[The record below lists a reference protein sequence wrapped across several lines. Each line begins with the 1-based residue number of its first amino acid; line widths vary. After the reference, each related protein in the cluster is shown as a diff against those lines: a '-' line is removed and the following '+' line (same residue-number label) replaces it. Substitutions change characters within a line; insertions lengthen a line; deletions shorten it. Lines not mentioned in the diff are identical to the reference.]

1 MPLQRDLT
9 VGVQKC
15 CPVVEALWQYTF
27 GSNVVFEILELRL
40 TPKRRFV
47 QNHFEHTRKWGS
59 PGKEVRNPPNEKY
72 VRQLK
77 DNFLAVTHTSH
88 FSSTRQQFV
97 CPWFE
102 LNITNTRFTS
112 AQAQS
117 YVHSIFRSYIHSVFR
132 RFITIVFLF
141 ITNVVSR
148 LKKVDPPG
156 LATKSKPYSRFRIYY
171 YFSNRLT
178 FGWLSLF
185 GGWVGWRMQL
195 LLYAFLLRFIS
206 FWLTFDVFVWCS
218 RADVQVS
225 RSRPI
230 STTFQIY
237 YFFNRLTVF
246 LSLISLPH
254 YSKFGIS
261 PLSIFI

>member
-1 MPLQRDLT
+1 MYRWTNRALGLPGEEGQRRRSGALARW
-9 VGVQKC
+9 G
-15 CPVVEALWQYTF
+15 PSLSGPELWQK
-27 GSNVVFEILELRL
+27 LQWPPLRQ
-40 TPKRRFV
+40 RR
-47 QNHFEHTRKWGS
+47 
-59 PGKEVRNPPNEKY
+59 
-72 VRQLK
+72 RQ
-77 DNFLAVTHTSH
+77 FWS
-88 FSSTRQQFV
+88 Q
-97 CPWFE
+97 
-102 LNITNTRFTS
+102 
-112 AQAQS
+112 
-117 YVHSIFRSYIHSVFR
+117 
-132 RFITIVFLF
+132 
-141 ITNVVSR
+141 
-148 LKKVDPPG
+148 PPG

-185 GGWVGWRMQL
+185 WGWVGWRMQL

-254 YSKFGIS
+254 YICIYIYIKKNIYKTRMLDRSRVN
-261 PLSIFI
+261 LSN